1 MSARGQTKTRVLTAD
16 SGGVIGSGNGGDA
29 VKSGPGRLV
38 GLSFV
43 GGGSHAIIRIYD
55 GLTISGGTQIATFF
69 CGATATG
76 AHFDAMD
83 IDITFLTGLSV
94 AGNGCSPSAA
104 APLNQ
109 VTLIYE

>member
-1 MSARGQTKTRVLTAD
+1 MGQSKSTILLAD

-29 VKSGPGRLV
+29 VKAFPGKLI

-43 GGGSHAIIRIYD
+43 GGAAHAVIRIYD
-55 GLTISGGTQIATFF
+55 GLTIAGGTQIAAFF

-76 AHFDAMD
+76 AHFDCMD
-83 IDITFLTGLSV
+83 INLLFRTGLSV
-94 AGNGCSPSAA
+94 AGNGLSTSAS